1 MMPAVDLSNKRILI
15 TGATSSVAKPIVAA
29 LAKNNEV
36 FAAARYKKEQDK
48 TEIEHL
54 GGIAVSLDLAKPDF
68 SGLPKNIDYLL
79 NFAVAKSGRWQVDL
93 PVNAEAIGKL
103 MLHYRDVKAVL
114 HCSST
119 AVYQY
124 AGDTPIDEHA
134 SLGDSHR
141 PLFETYSIAKIAA
154 ETVASFVAKQF
165 SIPLTIARL
174 NVPYGNFAC
183 WPYFHYM
190 MMKNAMAIDVHAD
203 QPNYFS
209 PIHEKDYIA
218 AIPHLLA
225 AASSD
230 VCTVNLA
237 GNEAVSVEQWCA
249 YIGELTGLTPKFNVS
264 AKALG
269 SVIVD
274 TQKLQSIAGMCQ
286 VPWQQGIKDM
296 LDVMAPGAVIN

>member
-1 MMPAVDLSNKRILI
+1 MIPAVDLTQKRILI

-29 LAKNNEV
+29 LAKNNTV

-48 TEIEHL
+48 S
-54 GGIAVSLDLAKPDF
+54 AVEAVGALPVTLDLAKPDF
-68 SGLPKNIDYLL
+68 AALPQDIDYVL
-79 NFAVAKSGRWQVDL
+79 NFAVAKSGRWQVDI
-93 PVNAEAIGKL
+93 PVNAEGIGKL

-124 AGDTPIDEHA
+124 ACNTPLDEHA

-141 PLFETYSIAKIAA
+141 PLMETYSISKIAA

-165 SIPLTIARL
+165 AIPLTIARL
-174 NVPYGNFAC
+174 NVPYGDFAC
-183 WPYFHYM
+183 WPFFHYM
-190 MMKNAMAIDVHAD
+190 MMKNNMAIDVHAD

-225 AASSD
+225 AASTE

-237 GNEAVSVEQWCA
+237 GNEAVSVEQWCT

-264 AKALG
+264 PKALG

-274 TQKLQSIAGMCQ
+274 TQKLQSIAGVCQ
-286 VPWQQGIKDM
+286 VPWQQGLKSM
-296 LDVMAPGAVIN
+296 LNVMAPGAVIK